1 MRRRGPIAMDDA
13 DLRETARAA
22 IDPDELENLI
32 RVGEAMI
39 ERAKDLVKAAE
50 AAIHASQMLAIEA
63 RQIRAER
70 AGLRAANPRPTGA
83 RTDPTSVVKAP
94 ARPER
99 SQDWN

>member
-13 DLRETARAA
+13 DLREKARAA

-39 ERAKDLVKAAE
+39 ERAKDLV
-50 AAIHASQMLAIEA
+50 IEA

-70 AGLRAANPRPTGA
+70 AGLRAANPRLTGA
-83 RTDPTSVVKAP
+83 RTDPYEH
-94 ARPER
+94 R
-99 SQDWN
+99 

>member
-13 DLRETARAA
+13 DLRERARAA

-50 AAIHASQMLAIEA
+50 VAIHASQLLAIEA

-83 RTDPTSVVKAP
+83 RTDAYGTS
-94 ARPER
+94 
-99 SQDWN
+99 